1 MENKYTKEQF
11 LRDFEERAGGFLSYD
26 IDNHNY
32 DHDSDTAFIEFG
44 HVDHRFGAVSFSH
57 YFNNLRLYYD
67 ESCINPIGLW
77 QEEDGEMY
85 HLNHMGE
92 SEYSEAIK
100 GIWDAQEM
108 YDLFGQMSRA
118 LIEKECIKL
127 GERLISEYRDKDKKN
142 ESNNNKT

>member
-1 MENKYTKEQF
+1 
-11 LRDFEERAGGFLSYD
+11 
-26 IDNHNY
+26 
-32 DHDSDTAFIEFG
+32 
-44 HVDHRFGAVSFSH
+44 
-57 YFNNLRLYYD
+57 
-67 ESCINPIGLW
+67 
-77 QEEDGEMY
+77 MY